1 MYFFVMESVRSKFSD
16 RKMCIAQ
23 SALLYAVDSVL
34 YSFAPF
40 ILMSFTN
47 FAIIVKFMR
56 AKCQNS
62 STEATSQALVKVA
75 TRGTAMVVTVSI
87 TFLFLTAP
95 TAVGMALWNV
105 TQLSYYNPVYRTFMN
120 LAQYLNHSINGVL
133 YIVVGT
139 RFRKELLKIICG
151 KERTEGFSVSNS
163 GNDTRLT
170 TMSVA
175 TS

>member
-1 MYFFVMESVRSKFSD
+1 MIRCISLSWNLLQANFLIVKCVMLRVHS
-16 RKMCIAQ
+16 
-23 SALLYAVDSVL
+23 VDSVL

-56 AKCQNS
+56 AKCQSS
-62 STEATSQALVKVA
+62 STESTNQALIKVA
-75 TRGTAMVVTVSI
+75 TRGTAMVVTVSV

-95 TAVGMALWNV
+95 TVVRMALWNV
-105 TQLSYYNPVYRTFMN
+105 TQLSYYNPVYRAFMN
-120 LAQYLNHSINGVL
+120 LAQYLNHNINGVL

-139 RFRKELLKIICG
+139 RFRKELFKIICR
-151 KERTEGFSVSNS
+151 KERPEGFSVSNS
-163 GNDTRLT
+163 GNDTSLT